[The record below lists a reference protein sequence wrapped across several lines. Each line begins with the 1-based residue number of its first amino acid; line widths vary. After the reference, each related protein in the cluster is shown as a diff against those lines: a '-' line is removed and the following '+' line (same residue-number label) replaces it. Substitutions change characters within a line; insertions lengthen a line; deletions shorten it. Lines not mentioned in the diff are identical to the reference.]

1 MRFQQRRTSH
11 FESKVKAIYGT
22 LPCCDVLSVLHLNRI
37 IFRQICALTPDILF
51 PSPPTQRS
59 SWLLRSVFAI
69 RRDTPV
75 DSKVYYHPVFALSQC
90 AQIIDRYKFF
100 SSQPMH
106 LKVISTTIFDRIEW
120 NSKPPSQIKINQR
133 GSRTEAQKGHF
144 FHPWGVGAGGSGC
157 VYSELC
163 N

>member
-1 MRFQQRRTSH
+1 MFC
-11 FESKVKAIYGT
+11 I
-22 LPCCDVLSVLHLNRI
+22 LIVLFFAKYVRWP
-37 IFRQICALTPDILF
+37 LTYFF
-51 PSPPTQRS
+51 PYRLRKGHRDYCVQC
-59 SWLLRSVFAI
+59 LRSEA
-69 RRDTPV
+69 TPV

-144 FHPWGVGAGGSGC
+144 SILGGWERGVAAAYTQSY
-157 VYSELC
+157 VTSYINETASQQ
-163 N
+163 